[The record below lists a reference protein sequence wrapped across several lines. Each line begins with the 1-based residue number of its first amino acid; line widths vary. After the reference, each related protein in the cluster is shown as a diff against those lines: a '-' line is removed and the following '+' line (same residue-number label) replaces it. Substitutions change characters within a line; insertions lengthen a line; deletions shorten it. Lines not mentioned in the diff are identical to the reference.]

1 MTQATSSTV
10 TITEHRFEVPDGGDM
25 KDLGIAAS
33 WARQKAEELGYD
45 TESDD
50 WARIAT
56 DEESMAIVVTERVR
70 SA

>member
-10 TITEHRFEVPDGGDM
+10 TIMEHRFEVPDGGDM
-25 KDLGIAAS
+25 KDLGIAAA
-33 WARQKAEELGYD
+33 WARQKAEELGY
-45 TESDD
+45 D

-70 SA
+70 S

>member
-1 MTQATSSTV
+1 MAQATSSTV

-25 KDLGIAAS
+25 KDLGIAAA

-45 TESDD
+45 LAADD

-56 DEESMAIVVTERVR
+56 DEESMAIVVTERVG
-70 SA
+70 S